1 MMQVKKR
8 GQRTRKIWNIRKGEM
23 EKYMKEKEV
32 DKRET
37 FPCKNKEIVKA
48 RQDHRKAVNHH

>member
-1 MMQVKKR
+1 MQVKKR